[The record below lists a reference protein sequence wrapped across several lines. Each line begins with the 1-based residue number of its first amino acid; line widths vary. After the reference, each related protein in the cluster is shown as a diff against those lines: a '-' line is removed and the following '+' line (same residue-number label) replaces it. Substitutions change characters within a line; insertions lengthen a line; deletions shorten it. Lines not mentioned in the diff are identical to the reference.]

1 MTYDTVA
8 LCRSEPDAA
17 TMIGALVAVGS
28 DLKMDTVDSAGLVQL
43 FDSAD
48 GRLLLTVETARLV
61 QVPGEAQR
69 LLGVTLD
76 DSFAGRVWWVES
88 RAPDGDPR
96 AAEVTRRFA
105 TALVSITGGLTWAN
119 R

>member
-17 TMIGALVAVGS
+17 TLIGALVAVGS

-43 FDSAD
+43 FDPAD

-61 QVPGEAQR
+61 QVPGEAER

-96 AAEVTRRFA
+96 AAAVTRHFA
-105 TALVSITGGLTWAN
+105 TALVSITGGLTWAD

>member
-17 TMIGALVAVGS
+17 TMIGALVTAGS

-61 QVPGEAQR
+61 QVHGEAER

-76 DSFAGRVWWVES
+76 DSFGDRVWWVES
-88 RAPDGDPR
+88 RAPGGDPR
-96 AAEVTRRFA
+96 AADVARRFT
-105 TALVSITGGLTWAN
+105 TALVSTTGGLTWVD

>member
-17 TMIGALVAVGS
+17 TMLGALVAVGS

-43 FDSAD
+43 FDPAD

-61 QVPGEAQR
+61 QVPGEAER

-76 DSFAGRVWWVES
+76 DTFGGRVWWVES
-88 RAPDGDPR
+88 RAPDGDPQ
-96 AAEVTRRFA
+96 AAEVTRRF
-105 TALVSITGGLTWAN
+105 TDALVSITGGLTWAN